1 MTEALPLFLIG
12 SISIPKACAN
22 LRIRRPL
29 LSNRILPHEQEF
41 RARNSWDKLKIVK
54 RSMTIMAR
62 DSFESYP
69 FPNSP
74 ASLFHHEKDDT
85 LQPVPRLLTEQIRQ
99 ADAES
104 L

>member
-12 SISIPKACAN
+12 SISIPKACAS
-22 LRIRRPL
+22 LRL
-29 LSNRILPHEQEF
+29 EGALFSNRILRHEQEV
-41 RARNSWDKLKIVK
+41 RARKSWDKLKIVR

-62 DSFESYP
+62 GSFESYP

-74 ASLFHHEKDDT
+74 ASLFHHEKDDK

-104 L
+104 P